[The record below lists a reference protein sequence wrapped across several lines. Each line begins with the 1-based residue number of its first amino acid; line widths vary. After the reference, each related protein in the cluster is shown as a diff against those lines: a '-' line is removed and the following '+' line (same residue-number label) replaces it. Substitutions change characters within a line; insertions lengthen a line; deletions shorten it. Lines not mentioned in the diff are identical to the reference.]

1 MVGVSSTASSADVT
15 TRINVDRNERQVV
28 VAVEDPTPGGT
39 SIVAAVDPLVDRQ
52 VLEQLVDEL
61 LAELDRVHG
70 DGPEL
75 VADAFREG
83 ST

>member
-1 MVGVSSTASSADVT
+1 VSSTTPSSPDVST
-15 TRINVDRNERQVV
+15 KISVDRNDRQVV

-61 LAELDRVHG
+61 LVELDRVHV

-75 VADAFREG
+75 VAKSLREG
-83 ST
+83 SP

>member
-1 MVGVSSTASSADVT
+1 MSSTSPSSADVT
-15 TRINVDRNERQVV
+15 TRITVDENGHQILVV
-28 VAVEDPTPGGT
+28 VEDPSPGGT

-61 LAELDRVHG
+61 LLELDRVHVN
-70 DGPEL
+70 GPEL

-83 ST
+83 SA